1 MCILLNIHHVRVGV
15 HKHIAGL
22 VMAVVLLPCF
32 PVRECPNFEIH
43 DPHNERPRVAFTSNP
58 MLRSL
63 LAPQPRRCFS
73 ALALSASRTAL
84 PAAAVSR
91 LGPSA
96 ASRLSPPAFTS
107 GLLGACRCIS
117 ARLRAAKG
125 QGGKGKP
132 RRPTE
137 RFEWKI
143 FPRDI
148 VGVNWGPE
156 LGKVGEVLRC
166 VKKEGSVV
174 VKGVN
179 VIRVK
184 ERDPDGDDDEPSR
197 IWVEREFP
205 IPYARVN
212 LLDPVDKGRT
222 RIRNRFLP
230 TGEKVRI
237 AVRSGAVIP
246 RAPVEPRL
254 RPNRPPSPLCTAAS
268 DAHEV
273 TYVPRGIA
281 TRAETAKMQAAGEA

>member
-1 MCILLNIHHVRVGV
+1 
-15 HKHIAGL
+15 
-22 VMAVVLLPCF
+22 
-32 PVRECPNFEIH
+32 
-43 DPHNERPRVAFTSNP
+43 
-58 MLRSL
+58 MLRSVL
-63 LAPQPRRCFS
+63 LTQPRRAFS
-73 ALALSASRTAL
+73 ALARSASRTAL
-84 PAAAVSR
+84 PAAAAST
-91 LGPSA
+91 PASA
-96 ASRLSPPAFTS
+96 RLSPPAFTS

-125 QGGKGKP
+125 QGGKGQP
-132 RRPTE
+132 RRPAE
-137 RFEWKI
+137 RFEWRI

-148 VGVNWGPE
+148 VGVNRGPE

-166 VKKEGSVV
+166 MKKEGSVV

-184 ERDPDGDDDEPSR
+184 VRDPDGDPEEPVR
-197 IWVEREFP
+197 VWVEREAP
-205 IPYARVN
+205 IPYASVN

-222 RIRNRFLP
+222 RIRNRYLP

-246 RAPVEPRL
+246 RVPADPKPA
-254 RPNRPPSPLCTAAS
+254 PNRSPSPLCTTAS

-281 TRAETAKMQAAGEA
+281 TRREMQQAAAEGQAQGAAV